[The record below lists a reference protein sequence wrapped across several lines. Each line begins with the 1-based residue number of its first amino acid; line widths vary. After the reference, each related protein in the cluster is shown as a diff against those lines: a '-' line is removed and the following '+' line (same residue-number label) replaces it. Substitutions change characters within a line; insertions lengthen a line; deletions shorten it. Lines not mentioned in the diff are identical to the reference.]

1 VTVCETIGG
10 GMEAAVIGAGIGGL
24 TAALALARAGLA
36 VRVYEQAPALRE
48 VGAGIQLAPNAT
60 RILHRLGLADA
71 LARVAV
77 RPASTEVRRWDDGRI
92 LWSQPLGDTVEARF
106 GAPYYHLY
114 RPDLLAVLADALPAG
129 VVRLGRRLVALEE
142 RADGVTLGFADG
154 ESARADVVIGADGI
168 HSTVRA
174 ALFGPESP
182 RFSGSAAYRGLVP
195 VERLAHLGLPRQG
208 YSWLGPDRHFVHYYV
223 AAGRLL
229 NFVAVCPAGD
239 WRLESWSARGRV
251 EDALAEFA
259 GFHPMVG
266 EIIGAVDETF
276 RWALYDR
283 TPLTAWSRG
292 RVTLLGDAAHA
303 MLPFLAQGACQAIED
318 AAVLTRRLAGAD
330 RDAVTECLADY
341 EALRKPRAT
350 RIQQGSYENATT
362 YHLPDGPA
370 QQERDARYA
379 ALAREAP
386 YAARGWLFDYDA
398 EMEASP

>member
-1 VTVCETIGG
+1 
-10 GMEAAVIGAGIGGL
+10 MDAAVIGAGIGGL
-24 TAALALARAGLA
+24 TAALTLARAGLT
-36 VRVYEQAPALRE
+36 VRVYEQASALRE

-60 RILHRLGLADA
+60 RILHRLGLAEA
-71 LARVAV
+71 LARAAV
-77 RPASTEVRRWDDGRI
+77 RPACTEVRRWDDGRV
-92 LWSQPLGDTVEARF
+92 LWSQPLADTVEARF

-129 VVRLGRRLVALEE
+129 ILRLGHRLTALEQGPDGVAL
-142 RADGVTLGFADG
+142 RFAGG
-154 ESARADVVIGADGI
+154 ESARADVVVGADGI
-168 HSTVRA
+168 HSTVRE

-182 RFSGSAAYRGLVP
+182 RFSGSTAYRGLVP
-195 VERLAHLGLPRQG
+195 IERLAHVPLLRQG

-229 NFVAVCPAGD
+229 NFVAVCPAGA

-251 EDALAEFA
+251 QDALAEFA
-259 GFHPMVG
+259 SFHPMVRQ
-266 EIIGAVDETF
+266 IIGAADETF

-283 TPLTAWSRG
+283 PPLPAWSRG

-318 AAVLTRRLAGAD
+318 AVVLAGLLAGAD
-330 RDAVTECLADY
+330 PGAVAGRLVRY

-398 EMEASP
+398 EMETIP

>member
-1 VTVCETIGG
+1 
-10 GMEAAVIGAGIGGL
+10 MDAAVIGAGIGGL
-24 TAALALARAGLA
+24 TAALTLARAGLT

-60 RILHRLGLADA
+60 RILHRLGLAEA

-77 RPASTEVRRWDDGRI
+77 RPAGTEVKRWNDGRV
-92 LWSQPLGDTVEARF
+92 LWSQPLGDMVEARF

-114 RPDLLAVLADALPAG
+114 RPDLLAVLGEALPAG
-129 VVRLGRRLVALEE
+129 ALRLGRRLTSLDE
-142 RADGVTLGFADG
+142 RADGVSLGFASG
-154 ESARADVVIGADGI
+154 ESAHAHVVIGADGI
-168 HSTVRA
+168 HSTVRE

-182 RFSGSAAYRGLVP
+182 RFSGSTAYRGLVP
-195 VERLAHLGLPRQG
+195 AERLARLRLPRRG

-259 GFHPMVG
+259 GFHPTVR

-283 TPLTAWSRG
+283 PPLPAWSRG

-318 AAVLTRRLAGAD
+318 AAVLAGRLAGAD
-330 RDAVTECLADY
+330 GDAVPDRLARY
-341 EALRKPRAT
+341 EALRKPRAA

-370 QQERDARYA
+370 QRERDARYA
-379 ALAREAP
+379 ALAQEAP

-398 EMEASP
+398 EMEAMP